1 MTDFVFHE
9 RFRIRDWLRFLLFF
23 AAFFVPAFLGMRTAG
38 FAGTANLWIVLAA
51 LFFGLGLPAI
61 LCRHCPHYARKGRF
75 IICPSAV
82 GPPKLRSYCDRPVS
96 RGEKA
101 LFAAGFGAVLVFPFP
116 FLIAGKAFV
125 WAAAALLGTGVFIF
139 SELKFS
145 CSKCLNFSC
154 LLNRVPAE
162 IKAAYENRQKCSL
175 GADAGNTQADESL
188 RPLT

>member
-1 MTDFVFHE
+1 MADLALHE

-23 AAFFVPAFLGMRTAG
+23 GAFFAPAFLGMRTAG
-38 FAGTANLWIVLAA
+38 FAGTAISWVVLAA

-61 LCRHCPHYARKGRF
+61 LCRHCPHYAQKGRF

-82 GPPKLRSYCDRPVS
+82 GPPKLRGYCSQPVS

-101 LFAAGFGAVLVFPFP
+101 LFAAGFGAILVFPFP
-116 FLIAGKAFV
+116 FLIKGRAFL
-125 WAAAALLGTGVFIF
+125 WAAAALLGAGVFIL

-162 IKAAYENRQKCSL
+162 IMAAYESRQKCGT
-175 GADAGNTQADESL
+175 GAEAENEQADETL
-188 RPLT
+188 RPMT

>member
-1 MTDFVFHE
+1 MTDFALHE
-9 RFRIRDWLRFLLFF
+9 RFRIRDWFRFLLFF
-23 AAFFVPAFLGMRTAG
+23 MAFFVPAFLGMRTAG
-38 FAGTANLWIVLAA
+38 FAGAANLWIILAA

-96 RGEKA
+96 RREKV
-101 LFAAGFGAVLVFPFP
+101 LFAAGFAAVLVFPFP
-116 FLIAGKAFV
+116 FLIAGKAFL
-125 WAAAALLGTGVFIF
+125 WAAGALLGAGVFIL

-162 IKAAYENRQKCSL
+162 IKAAYESRQKCGP
-175 GADAGNTQADESL
+175 GADGGN
-188 RPLT
+188 